1 MKNVCPV
8 CEKSSGI
15 EVVTRKQVFKI
26 KGEIINVD
34 VDLYTCKN
42 CDTVF
47 SSKELGDPFKKAYR
61 TYREVK
67 KMVQPEEIVAF
78 RQKYEL
84 TQKELSSLLG
94 FGDVTLS
101 RYENGSLQ
109 DEAHDTLLKLVM
121 DPTNLL
127 DLINAKEDLFLDKK
141 KKDLQ
146 SRLIEELAVAKI
158 CFDILSSDRPNKLN
172 GFRILDLTK
181 VAEAIKVFCFNR
193 DVYKTKLFK
202 LLFYS
207 DFLNFKVYDFSITGL
222 KYAHLPLGPVP
233 DEYNFILGA
242 LLNFDKEIE
251 MELVEFPQYSGEII
265 KVKSPP
271 DKSVFSD
278 TEFEILNFVNEKF
291 KELSTNQLIDLTHNE
306 QAYICT
312 NNSEIIPYDY
322 AKKLNLD
329 LEVF

>member
-1 MKNVCPV
+1 MKTICPV

-15 EVVTRKQVFKI
+15 EVVTKNQVFKI
-26 KGEIINVD
+26 KGENINVD
-34 VDLYTCKN
+34 VDLYSCKN
-42 CDTVF
+42 CDAVF
-47 SSKELGDPFKKAYR
+47 SSKELGDPFKKAYKA
-61 TYREVK
+61 YRDLK
-67 KMVQPEEIVAF
+67 KMVQPEEIVTF
-78 RQKYEL
+78 RQKYDL

-94 FGDVTLS
+94 FGEVTLS

-109 DEAHDTLLKLVM
+109 DETHDTLLKLVM

-127 DLINAKEDLFLDKK
+127 ELINEKEDIFLGKK

-146 SRLIEELAVAKI
+146 SRLVEELAVAKI
-158 CFDILSSDRPNKLN
+158 CFDILSSDRPNKFN

-207 DFLNFKVYDFSITGL
+207 DFLNFKFYDFSITGL

-233 DEYNFILGA
+233 DDYNFILGA

-251 MELVEFPQYSGEII
+251 MELVEFPQYSGEIL

-271 DKSVFSD
+271 DISVFSD
-278 TEFEILNFVNEKF
+278 TEIEILNFVNEKF
-291 KELSTNQLIDLTHNE
+291 KDLSTNQLIDLTHKE

-312 NNSEIIPYDY
+312 KNSEIIPYDF
-322 AKKLNLD
+322 AKELNFD

>member
-15 EVVTRKQVFKI
+15 EVVTNKQVFNI
-26 KGEIINVD
+26 KGENINVD
-34 VDLYTCKN
+34 VELFHCKN
-42 CDTVF
+42 CDAVF

-61 TYREVK
+61 AYRDIK
-67 KMVQPEEIVAF
+67 KMVQPDEIVKF
-78 RQKYEL
+78 RQKYDL

-94 FGDVTLS
+94 FGEVTLS

-109 DEAHDTLLKLVM
+109 DKTHDTLLKLVM

-127 DLINAKEDLFLDKK
+127 ELINSKEDLFLDKK

-146 SRLIEELAVAKI
+146 SRLLKELTVAKI
-158 CFDILSSDRPNKLN
+158 CFDLLSSDQPNRLN
-172 GFRILDLTK
+172 GYKILDLSK
-181 VAEAIKVFCFNR
+181 VAEAIKVFCYNR

-207 DFLNFKVYDFSITGL
+207 DFLNYKVYDFSITGL

-233 DEYNFILGA
+233 DEYNFIIGA

-271 DKSVFSD
+271 DRSVFSD
-278 TEFEILNFVNEKF
+278 TEFAILNFVNEKF

-312 NNSEIIPYDY
+312 KNSDIIPYDF
-322 AKKLNLD
+322 AKELNLD
-329 LEVF
+329 INVT